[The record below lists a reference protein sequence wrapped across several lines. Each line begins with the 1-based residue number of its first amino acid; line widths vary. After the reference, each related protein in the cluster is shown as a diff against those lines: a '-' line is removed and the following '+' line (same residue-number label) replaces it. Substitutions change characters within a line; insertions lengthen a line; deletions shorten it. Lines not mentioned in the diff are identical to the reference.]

1 MPKKTIVTIGQ
12 GEMSGVF
19 SRGFLKM
26 GYPLFPILRRDSL
39 GEMGEQ
45 IDAPELVLVAVGEA
59 DVHHIIADLP
69 ASWRDRT
76 VLLQNELL
84 PKDWES
90 SQLKNPTTISVWF
103 EKKRGQEYKVI
114 VSSPVYGPKAE
125 LIQNAL
131 AALDIPCWIVNNE
144 EQLLFELVR
153 KNLYILTSNIAGLA
167 LPEGTT
173 VGELATNHP
182 QLLQSVSSEIMEIQY
197 AIIGRRLDNA
207 ALIDSMM
214 LAFKGDL
221 GHQCMGRSA
230 PARLRR
236 TLELAQAADIA
247 TPSLNQI
254 ASILY

>member
-1 MPKKTIVTIGQ
+1 MHKKTIVTIGQ

-26 GYPLFPILRRDSL
+26 GYPLFPILRSDHLR
-39 GEMGEQ
+39 EMENR
-45 IDAPELVLVAVGEA
+45 IDDPELVLVAVGEA
-59 DVHHIIADLP
+59 DVHNIIANLP
-69 ASWRDRT
+69 ASWSDRI

-90 SQLKNPTTISVWF
+90 SQLKNPTIISVWF
-103 EKKRGQEYKVI
+103 EKKRGQEHKVI
-114 VSSPVYGPKAE
+114 VPSPIFGPKAE
-125 LIQNAL
+125 LIKNAL
-131 AALDIPCWIVNNE
+131 ATLDIPGWIVANE
-144 EQLLFELVR
+144 DELLFELVR

-182 QLLQSVSSEIMEIQY
+182 QLLQSISSEIMEIQY
-197 AIIGRRLDNA
+197 ALIGRRLDNTT
-207 ALIDSMM
+207 LNDSMM

-230 PARLRR
+230 PARLKR
-236 TLELAQAADIA
+236 TLELAQKMNIA

-254 ASILY
+254 ANTH

>member
-1 MPKKTIVTIGQ
+1 MPKRTIVTIGQ

-19 SRGFLKM
+19 NRGFLKM
-26 GYPLFPILRRDSL
+26 GHPVHPITRDDSL
-39 GEMGEQ
+39 QEMAQWIE
-45 IDAPELVLVAVGEA
+45 DPELVLIAVGEA
-59 DVHHIIADLP
+59 DVQHIIADLP
-69 ASWRDRT
+69 SSWHGRT

-90 SQLKNPTTISVWF
+90 SQLKNPTIISVWF

-114 VSSPVYGPKAE
+114 VPSPIFGPKAE
-125 LIQNAL
+125 LIKNAL
-131 AALDIPCWIVNNE
+131 ATLDIPGWIVANE
-144 EQLLFELVR
+144 DELLFELVR

-173 VGELATNHP
+173 VGELTTNHP

-197 AIIGRRLDNA
+197 ALIGRRLDNTT
-207 ALIDSMM
+207 LNDSMM

-230 PARLRR
+230 PARLKR
-236 TLELAQAADIA
+236 TLELAQKVNIA

-254 ASILY
+254 ANTH

>member
-1 MPKKTIVTIGQ
+1 
-12 GEMSGVF
+12 MSGVF

-26 GYPLFPILRRDSL
+26 GYPLFPILRSDHLR
-39 GEMGEQ
+39 EMENR
-45 IDAPELVLVAVGEA
+45 IDDPELVLVAVGEA
-59 DVHHIIADLP
+59 DVHNIIANLP
-69 ASWRDRT
+69 ASWSDRI

-90 SQLKNPTTISVWF
+90 SQLKNPTIISVWF
-103 EKKRGQEYKVI
+103 EKKRGQEHKVI
-114 VSSPVYGPKAE
+114 VPSPIFGPKAE
-125 LIQNAL
+125 LIKNAL
-131 AALDIPCWIVNNE
+131 ATLDIPGWIVANE
-144 EQLLFELVR
+144 DELLFELVR

-182 QLLQSVSSEIMEIQY
+182 QLLQSISSEIMEIQY
-197 AIIGRRLDNA
+197 ALIGRRLDNTT
-207 ALIDSMM
+207 LNDSMM

-230 PARLRR
+230 PARLKR
-236 TLELAQAADIA
+236 TLELAQKMNIA

-254 ASILY
+254 ANTH